1 MSGEQLSN
9 NLEFP
14 GNRYGPLKVVPKP
27 TMRSELNPLKDSPE
41 EARHRLFETVG
52 ILRVRVRHRHQS
64 QDIMRS
70 VDLQEITLRVLR
82 FHSMAPKS
90 GR

>member
-27 TMRSELNPLKDSPE
+27 TMRSELSPSVTIKPKVRQRKPDIDYLILWNYYE
-41 EARHRLFETVG
+41 FESNIVTKAKTSND
-52 ILRVRVRHRHQS
+52 Q
-64 QDIMRS
+64 
-70 VDLQEITLRVLR
+70 
-82 FHSMAPKS
+82 
-90 GR
+90 